1 MLVKFDLGNT
11 NVVFSLDDEN
21 KENKNIRE
29 IFEGMRLTRNTH
41 NLFLYFSLLP
51 LNQNGFGYYLKS
63 ISNMCKR

>member
-29 IFEGMRLTRNTH
+29 IFERMRFMRNTH
-41 NLFLYFSLLP
+41 NFFFLFFSPSPQPKRLWLLP
-51 LNQNGFGYYLKS
+51 KINFKHV
-63 ISNMCKR
+63 